1 MSHGP
6 STFRQ
11 RDISRVFKAA
21 RAAGI
26 TARVDI
32 AKDGTI
38 SIFQLTPQ
46 EVAEAPKPP
55 AAEANE
61 WDRALG
67 KSPA

>member
-46 EVAEAPKPP
+46 E
-55 AAEANE
+55 AAEGSKPSPSGTPAGAGLRS
-61 WDRALG
+61 WD
-67 KSPA
+67 